1 MRHLYCH
8 HSSSSRRTGLGAKTG
23 WLMSTTPSVL
33 IAIRPPLDVFLES
46 DDLLVSMVP
55 LDADLF
61 AAFYVVS
68 GGDVCAEFVVGGT
81 SVLKHK
87 LYRLEEVCHSIFL
100 TFSLTPGSR
109 PSDASIS
116 CVQCFSA
123 RHLVMRASF
132 LRTPDFSKA
141 SPAHLCSLSRSR
153 DVAAWS
159 CVGFWGRFSQ
169 NTADTS
175 TGSLIGSHSPK

>member
-33 IAIRPPLDVFLES
+33 IAIRPPLGVFLES
-46 DDLLVSMVP
+46 DDLLVALVP

-61 AAFYVVS
+61 ATFYVVS
-68 GGDVCAEFVVGGT
+68 GGDVCAEFVVGGP

-87 LYRLEEVCHSIFL
+87 LYRLEEVCHSVFL
-100 TFSLTPGSR
+100 TLIRTPGSC
-109 PSDASIS
+109 PSSFSMS

-123 RHLVMRASF
+123 RHRTMRASF
-132 LRTPDFSKA
+132 LRTPDFSNA
-141 SPAHLCSLSRSR
+141 SPAHRASLSRSR
-153 DVAAWS
+153 DVAARS
-159 CVGFWGRFSQ
+159 CVGF
-169 NTADTS
+169 
-175 TGSLIGSHSPK
+175 